1 MARLTPNSDLASPAG
16 RHASERGFTLAGLI
30 VIMTVMAI
38 IVAYTVPRQWS
49 MVMARE
55 RDRQTI
61 FAMKQYARSIREF
74 QRKNNVLPSGLKQL
88 KDARTPRFMR
98 GLTGFIND
106 PVSGEPDWIL
116 LPVGTPPGNQIQG
129 AGGTGIP
136 LQQPT
141 PGSGPGGATGA
152 TGTTGSTQSTG
163 GLSRT
168 PGAAGEQQLV
178 GGFVGV
184 RPSRT
189 GPSFIKFNDK
199 ETYEEWTYTIDDLRI
214 ETEARQQAL
223 MKK

>member
-1 MARLTPNSDLASPAG
+1 MAHPTPTSDLAADDP
-16 RHASERGFTLAGLI
+16 RASERGFTLAGLI
-30 VIMTVMAI
+30 VIMTIMAI

-61 FAMKQYARSIREF
+61 FAMKQYALSIREF

-88 KDARTPRFMR
+88 KDARTPRMVR
-98 GLTGFIND
+98 GISGFIDD

-116 LPVGTPPGNQIQG
+116 LPVGTAPGNQPIAG
-129 AGGTGIP
+129 AGGGGIP
-136 LQQPT
+136 LPQPT
-141 PGSGPGGATGA
+141 PGSGPTGSTGSTGA
-152 TGTTGSTQSTG
+152 TQTAG
-163 GLSRT
+163 GLSKT
-168 PGAAGEQQLV
+168 PGTPGDQQLT

-189 GPSFIKFNDK
+189 GPSFLEFNNK